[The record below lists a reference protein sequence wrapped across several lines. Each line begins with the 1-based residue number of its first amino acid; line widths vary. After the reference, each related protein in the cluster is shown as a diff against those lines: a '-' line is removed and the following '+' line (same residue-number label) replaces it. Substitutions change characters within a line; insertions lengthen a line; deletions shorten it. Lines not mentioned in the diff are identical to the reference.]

1 MKSLKSRIA
10 VHFSLQFIFLSIFIG
25 VTLVVLVTYLL
36 HFIINEDLKRNYPLG
51 ALDAIVVETDMSDG
65 KANLRQKWKEQ
76 LENKD
81 LWVQVINPKGEVIG
95 SHNTPSQLPDH
106 YTVNEI
112 LQIEETKQ
120 YRGFYI
126 YSQLDNTYDK
136 PYLFLLGF
144 ENNYL
149 DMLQKWFITFGE
161 NGLINESNESAIEK
175 ELASIQGSIHVLN
188 ENGKILQSYGI
199 ETNKD
204 HYEPLDVLNRRQ
216 APGQNDADSTIYHD
230 ASSGNTWILDIPRK
244 GENYGNGSIVFDFVK
259 VLLIIAVT
267 FFIITIGISIWHGFR
282 YGQPLLLFTGWLERM
297 GQGLYD
303 EVLTEK
309 ERKKVFRKNGK
320 VRIRYRLYKEVIN
333 AFYEMA
339 EKLDASEIER
349 KRLDKTRE
357 EWMTGIS
364 HDLRTPLSTIEGYG
378 HLLES
383 GQYTWTEEELQDMGK
398 MIREKGDYMTDLLD
412 DFILAFQ
419 LKNHSLSHSFN
430 PVNINELVRTIVLK
444 FVNDKTLQEVDFSYE
459 SLEEEMFIMADPRWF
474 ERMIDNLI
482 FNAIKHNPSGTK
494 IAVSV
499 KNTNNSIRVVIED
512 TGNGM
517 DEETILHLFDR
528 YYRGTNTDE
537 STEGA
542 GLGMSIARAIA
553 ELHHGEIIVES
564 EVNKGTTIELSF
576 PAIS

>member
-1 MKSLKSRIA
+1 MD
-10 VHFSLQFIFLSIFIG
+10 
-25 VTLVVLVTYLL
+25 
-36 HFIINEDLKRNYPLG
+36 EELKRNYPLG
-51 ALDAIVVETDMSDG
+51 ALDAIVVGTIINDDTVKLGSRWE
-65 KANLRQKWKEQ
+65 KELKKKNLW
-76 LENKD
+76 L
-81 LWVQVINPKGEVIG
+81 QVINQKGKVIA
-95 SHNTPSQLPDH
+95 STNAPSQLPKQ

-112 LQIEETKQ
+112 LQIEESKQ
-120 YRGFYI
+120 YKGYFI
-126 YSQLDNTYDK
+126 YSQLDTTYDK
-136 PYLFLLGF
+136 PYLFILGF
-144 ENNYL
+144 ENHYL
-149 DMLQKWFITFGE
+149 NMLQKWSISIGE
-161 NGLINESNESAIEK
+161 NDLNNESDVAALEK
-175 ELASIQGSIHVLN
+175 ELTAINGSIHVLN
-188 ENGKILQSYGI
+188 GDGKVLQTYGI
-199 ETNKD
+199 EPKTEHFD
-204 HYEPLDVLNRRQ
+204 PLDVLIRRQ
-216 APGQNDADSTIYHD
+216 VPGQYDSDSTIYHD
-230 ASSGNTWILDIPRK
+230 KASGNTWILQTPKK
-244 GENYGNGSIVFDFVK
+244 GEHFENSSMVVK
-259 VLLIIAVT
+259 IGKTLLIFAIA
-267 FFIITIGISIWHGFR
+267 FFMITIGISIWHGFR

-297 GQGLYD
+297 GQGLYH

-320 VRIRYRLYKEVIN
+320 VRFRYRLYKEVIN

-339 EKLDASEIER
+339 EKLAASEIER

-383 GQYTWTEEELQDMGK
+383 GQYSWTEEELQDMGK

-412 DFILAFQ
+412 DFNLAFQ
-419 LKNHSLSHSFN
+419 LKNHSLPHSFN

-444 FVNDKTLQEVDFSYE
+444 FVNDKTLQEVAFSYE

-499 KNTNNSIRVVIED
+499 KNTEDSICIMIED
-512 TGNGM
+512 TGDGM
-517 DEETILHLFDR
+517 DKETILHLFDR

-542 GLGMSIARAIA
+542 GLGMSIARAIV
-553 ELHHGEIIVES
+553 ELHHGKITVES
-564 EVNKGTTIELSF
+564 ELNKGTTIELSF
-576 PAIS
+576 PVIA